1 MGQFQ
6 GEVTN
11 PRIFNKQ
18 NKFDEDGLFSE
29 SIFGPIKD
37 YSCKCG
43 KLSVKVLDEGNTCEK
58 CGVKCISNESRLS
71 TFGKINLIFPVIKPT
86 KRTKY
91 FKKIVGAHKHLLNP
105 RRADATAATQKYLAI
120 SGDTTK
126 IKIVDT
132 LTKIYGWHILP
143 LRITGIYSFILCLK
157 YLAEYMKIG
166 VAQEL
171 FDKGYIIETL
181 KVLPPEVRPVIRDP
195 NKPQSFRYTEVNK
208 PYISLIQLNKS
219 NFNTRSVKEDKESD
233 WLALINV
240 NFKKYIQGEMDDPE
254 IVDQMIQ
261 EYDRMTAKYQYYVDL
276 VYDKVFE
283 NISGKWGLIRSS
295 VLGKTIEF
303 SARSV
308 ITINPSL
315 PPYKIKVG
323 KKILFKLWLP
333 YFINFIQEKH
343 PEISYI
349 QAYYTYVTQEYE
361 SCKDLFDEF
370 LDDFLAEEEIPQE
383 KEIARTIIRMKKIS
397 VDEEEE

>member
-1 MGQFQ
+1 
-6 GEVTN
+6 
-11 PRIFNKQ
+11 
-18 NKFDEDGLFSE
+18 
-29 SIFGPIKD
+29 
-37 YSCKCG
+37 
-43 KLSVKVLDEGNTCEK
+43 
-58 CGVKCISNESRLS
+58 
-71 TFGKINLIFPVIKPT
+71 
-86 KRTKY
+86 
-91 FKKIVGAHKHLLNP
+91 
-105 RRADATAATQKYLAI
+105 
-120 SGDTTK
+120 
-126 IKIVDT
+126 
-132 LTKIYGWHILP
+132 
-143 LRITGIYSFILCLK
+143 
-157 YLAEYMKIG
+157 
-166 VAQEL
+166 
-171 FDKGYIIETL
+171 
-181 KVLPPEVRPVIRDP
+181 
-195 NKPQSFRYTEVNK
+195 
-208 PYISLIQLNKS
+208 
-219 NFNTRSVKEDKESD
+219 
-233 WLALINV
+233 
-240 NFKKYIQGEMDDPE
+240 MDDPE